1 MATGSRAAQRR
12 SSTQSASAGEVD
24 ALLEACRSL
33 VAISVRS
40 LAAVSAQVDIV
51 QLRVL
56 VVVASRGSV
65 SLGEAAD
72 ATGITLS
79 KASRTCDRLVGMRLL
94 ARADDPSDRRTLK
107 LTLTPAGRRIV
118 GRVTQA
124 RRDAITPMLDA
135 MSAEQRAVLVVALRQ
150 FTARAEPESRDL
162 WAMGWE
168 T

>member
-1 MATGSRAAQRR
+1 MVTGSRATQRGR
-12 SSTQSASAGEVD
+12 ASSEEVD
-24 ALLEACRSL
+24 AVLDACRSL

-40 LAAVSAQVDIV
+40 LAAVSAQVDVV

-94 ARADDPSDRRTLK
+94 ARADDPSDRRSLK
-107 LTLTPAGRRIV
+107 LTLTPAGRRV
-118 GRVTQA
+118 VRRVTRA
-124 RRDAITPMLDA
+124 RRDAITPMVDA
-135 MSAEQRAVLVVALRQ
+135 MSLVQRDVLVSTLRV
-150 FTARAEPESRDL
+150 FTAQAEPESREL

>member
-1 MATGSRAAQRR
+1 ML
-12 SSTQSASAGEVD
+12 D
-24 ALLEACRSL
+24 ACRAL

-56 VVVASRGSV
+56 VVVASSGSV

-79 KASRTCDRLVGMRLL
+79 KASRTCDRLVGKRLL
-94 ARADDPSDRRTLK
+94 ARADDPADRRSLK
-107 LTLTPAGRRIV
+107 LTLTPAGRRV
-118 GRVTQA
+118 VRRVTQA
-124 RRDAITPMLDA
+124 RRDAITPTLDA
-135 MSAEQRAVLVVALRQ
+135 MPAAQRAVLVSALRE